1 MPSAQITTYAR
12 SAHTLPTATRRAQHA
27 ADAFLLSSPTPGK
40 QHYGSAFYCITDITT
55 NALSQEAR
63 LLAPESVFV
72 EYYRSRF
79 YDCSPRTICNNTYAR
94 AL

>member
-1 MPSAQITTYAR
+1 MPPT
-12 SAHTLPTATRRAQHA
+12 HFCCLLPR
-27 ADAFLLSSPTPGK
+27 PG
-40 QHYGSAFYCITDITT
+40 SNTFYCITDITT